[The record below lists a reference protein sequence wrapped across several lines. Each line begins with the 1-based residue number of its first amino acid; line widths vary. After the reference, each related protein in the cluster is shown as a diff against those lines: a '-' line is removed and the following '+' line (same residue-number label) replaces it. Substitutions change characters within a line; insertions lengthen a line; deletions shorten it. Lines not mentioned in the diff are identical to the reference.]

1 MALARL
7 PQLENLPKC
16 LNANEKTATKAS
28 DNCSPNCD
36 RNSRATQSVA
46 SRELNQILH
55 QLETHNPRDNLGAS
69 LPKSLDGPPSSSP
82 VISAGDLPMDVRCT
96 LYRLDKLAVGT
107 CNMHWLDIYP
117 YYAHYAALNYRYT
130 SRLHESIQ
138 TMSANK
144 LLD

>member
-55 QLETHNPRDNLGAS
+55 QLEIHNPRDNLAAS

-96 LYRLDKLAVGT
+96 LYRLDELAVGT
-107 CNMHWLDIYP
+107 CTRWMHP
-117 YYAHYAALNYRYT
+117 YYAHY
-130 SRLHESIQ
+130 LHPMQ
-138 TMSANK
+138 P
-144 LLD
+144 